1 LQRTNC
7 QLFVQHRHDK
17 LVLVD
22 SQLVRPDFFAD
33 EIAVIGWRR
42 NCGVPD
48 MRRFLRSLGAFVSL
62 FNRRLRPCT

>member
-1 LQRTNC
+1 
-7 QLFVQHRHDK
+7 
-17 LVLVD
+17 
-22 SQLVRPDFFAD
+22 VRPDFFAD